1 MATMIQA
8 GRAGRLSGAWGPPK
22 LISIARALDHYGI
35 GRTKLYELIN
45 AQAIRAVKLG
55 GKTLIDVASADAF
68 FEALPEIHRRQ
79 K

>member
-1 MATMIQA
+1 MTMVIHS
-8 GRAGRLSGAWGPPK
+8 GRVGRMSGAWGPPK

-68 FEALPEIHRRQ
+68 FEALPEIHQRE